1 MALWHS
7 LSPQHWCGRSEATGT
22 DVPAAVTS
30 FDEVDLGPALMANVK
45 RCKYERPTPVQRL
58 SIPIGLAGRDLMAC
72 AQTGSGKTAAFCFPI
87 LANILKSGAQPT
99 GRSRKAFPLALVLSP
114 TRELSS
120 QIYDEARKFCY
131 QTGIR
136 PVVVY
141 GGAPVVNQ
149 VRHGPCLQWFCSL
162 AGGRRVGHFDVWSLS
177 RALFAAFQLRDMER
191 GCDVL
196 VATPGRLSDL
206 IERARV
212 SLSRVGFLALDEA
225 DRMLDMGFEPQ
236 IRRIVEGEDM
246 PRSGQRQTLLFSAT
260 FPKEIQR
267 LAADFLHNYI
277 FLAVGRVGS
286 STDLIVQHIEYVNP
300 NDKRQ
305 VLLDLINT
313 VEARNCLHPF
323 TLRFALLRAVH
334 RLHCLRSLDISSVGV
349 AAICLPVAESV
360 AHATA
365 LWRPEVACKRAQG
378 LTLVF
383 VETKRGADA
392 LEDFLAGN
400 GFPATSIHGDR
411 SQQERES
418 VRHWGLPSRRLLV
431 LWRTAPLL
439 LSTCQCSTSR
449 FFKVAHSRAFT
460 QEQWPG
466 LVLRQYQA

>member
-1 MALWHS
+1 M
-7 LSPQHWCGRSEATGT
+7 
-22 DVPAAVTS
+22 PAAVTS
-30 FDEVDLGPALMANVK
+30 FEDVDLGPALMANVK

-149 VRHGPCLQWFCSL
+149 VWHGPCLQWLRL
-162 AGGRRVGHFDVWSLS
+162 AGGGRRVWPGIWRSGLETGP
-177 RALFAAFQLRDMER
+177 FAAFQLRDMER

-313 VEARNCLHPF
+313 VEARNCLHTF
-323 TLRFALLRAVH
+323 TLRFLPSCAPSTGSNARAASIFPAWVSLQYVCLWLSLSHMQWRCGGLRARV
-334 RLHCLRSLDISSVGV
+334 
-349 AAICLPVAESV
+349 
-360 AHATA
+360 
-365 LWRPEVACKRAQG
+365 
-378 LTLVF
+378 
-383 VETKRGADA
+383 
-392 LEDFLAGN
+392 
-400 GFPATSIHGDR
+400 
-411 SQQERES
+411 S
-418 VRHWGLPSRRLLV
+418 VR
-431 LWRTAPLL
+431 
-439 LSTCQCSTSR
+439 
-449 FFKVAHSRAFT
+449 RA
-460 QEQWPG
+460 
-466 LVLRQYQA
+466 